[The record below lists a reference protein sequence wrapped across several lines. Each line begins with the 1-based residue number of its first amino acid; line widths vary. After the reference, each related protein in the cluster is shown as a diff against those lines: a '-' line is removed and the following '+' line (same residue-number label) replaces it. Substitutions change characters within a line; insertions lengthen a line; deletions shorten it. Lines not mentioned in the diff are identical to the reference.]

1 MKKLLFMAL
10 AALWLVGCSEQ
21 SEQTEQSNELTK
33 VSLSFSPYEQSTMAR
48 TTRAASSIAGI
59 VTHLDVWITDGTT
72 TQDIHQTSSDAG
84 FGTLSVTLNKTKTY
98 TIYAIGHK
106 ADGATLSDGVISF
119 TNDKVSHSMF
129 YTTTFTP
136 SETTSLS
143 CLMQRIVSQF
153 SFSTTDQVPDNVTKM
168 TLTVNDVYD
177 RWNVSTG
184 ATHSLNRTST
194 FENFSKKADGTV
206 TFNIFSI
213 VTDAQTTHDITVTAY
228 DAQDNIVQQRTFTAV
243 PLRNGYKTS
252 YRGVYFTDTP
262 TAANFIVNDWNEYEE
277 VTF

>member
-1 MKKLLFMAL
+1 MKKLLYFAL
-10 AALWLVGCSEQ
+10 ASMMLMGCSEA
-21 SEQTEQSNELTK
+21 EQTEQSDELTK
-33 VSLSFSPYEQSTMAR
+33 VSLSFSPYEQSAMAR

-72 TQDIHQTSSDAG
+72 TQDIHQTSSDTD
-84 FGTLSVTLNKTKTY
+84 FGSLSVTLNKTKTY

-106 ADGATLSDGVISF
+106 ADGATLSDGIISF
-119 TNDKVSHSMF
+119 TNDKVTHSMF

-168 TLTVNDVYD
+168 TLTVNDVFD

-252 YRGVYFTDTP
+252 YRGIYFTDTP
-262 TAANFIVNDWNEYEE
+262 TTAAFTVNDWNEYDE
-277 VTF
+277 VSF

>member
-1 MKKLLFMAL
+1 MAL

-21 SEQTEQSNELTK
+21 SEQTEQSDELTK
-33 VSLSFSPYEQSTMAR
+33 VSLSFSPYEQSAMAR

-59 VTHLDVWITDGTT
+59 VTHLDVWIYESGSEVTA
-72 TQDIHQTSSDAG
+72 IHQTSSDAD
-84 FGTLSVTLNKTKTY
+84 FGSLSVTLNKTKTY

-119 TNDKVSHSMF
+119 TNDKVTHAMF

-153 SFSTTDQVPDNVTKM
+153 SFSTTDQVPANVTKM
-168 TLTVNDVYD
+168 SLTVNDVYD

-252 YRGVYFTDTP
+252 YRGIYFTDTP
-262 TAANFIVNDWNEYEE
+262 TAATFTVDDWNEYDE

>member
-1 MKKLLFMAL
+1 MAL

-21 SEQTEQSNELTK
+21 SEQTEQSDELTK
-33 VSLSFSPYEQSTMAR
+33 VSLSFSPYEQSAMAR

-59 VTHLDVWITDGTT
+59 VTHLDVWIYESGSEVA
-72 TQDIHQTSSDAG
+72 DIHQTSADAD
-84 FGTLSVTLNKTKTY
+84 FGSLSVTLNKTKTY

-106 ADGATLSDGVISF
+106 ADGATLSDGIISF
-119 TNDKVSHSMF
+119 TNDKVTHAMF

-153 SFSTTDQVPDNVTKM
+153 SFSTTDQVPANVTKM
-168 TLTVNDVYD
+168 SLTVNDVYG

-228 DAQDNIVQQRTFTAV
+228 DAQDNIVQTRTFTAV

-252 YRGVYFTDTP
+252 YRGIYFTDTP
-262 TAANFIVNDWNEYEE
+262 TAATFTVDDWNEYDE

>member
-1 MKKLLFMAL
+1 MKKLLYFAL
-10 AALWLVGCSEQ
+10 AALWLVGCSE
-21 SEQTEQSNELTK
+21 TEQEEKSDELTK
-33 VSLSFSPYEQSTMAR
+33 VSLSFSPYEQSAMAR

-72 TQDIHQTSSDAG
+72 TQDIHQTSSDAD
-84 FGTLSVTLNKTKTY
+84 FGSLSVTLNKTKTY

-106 ADGATLSDGVISF
+106 ADGATLSDGIISF

-228 DAQDNIVQQRTFTAV
+228 DAQDNIIQQRTFTAV

-262 TAANFIVNDWNEYEE
+262 TAANFIVNDWNEYDE
-277 VTF
+277 VEF

>member
-21 SEQTEQSNELTK
+21 SEQTEQSEELTK
-33 VSLSFSPYEQSTMAR
+33 VSLSFSPYEQSAMAR

-72 TQDIHQTSSDAG
+72 TTDLHQTSGDAD
-84 FGTLSVTLNKTKTY
+84 FGSLSVTLNKTKTY

-119 TNDKVSHSMF
+119 TNDKVTHAMF

-136 SETTSLS
+136 SETTILS

-153 SFSTTDQVPDNVTKM
+153 SFSTTDQVPANVTKM
-168 TLTVNDVYD
+168 SLTVNDVYD

-228 DAQDNIVQQRTFTAV
+228 DAQDNIVQTRTFTAV

-252 YRGVYFTDTP
+252 YRGIYFTDTP
-262 TAANFIVNDWNEYEE
+262 TAATFTVDDWNEYDE

>member
-1 MKKLLFMAL
+1 MAL

-21 SEQTEQSNELTK
+21 SEQTEQSDELTK
-33 VSLSFSPYEQSTMAR
+33 VSLSFSPYEQSAMAR

-59 VTHLDVWITDGTT
+59 VTHLDVWIYESGSEVTA
-72 TQDIHQTSSDAG
+72 IHQTSSDAD
-84 FGTLSVTLNKTKTY
+84 FGSLSVTLNKTKTY

-119 TNDKVSHSMF
+119 TNDKVTHAMF

-153 SFSTTDQVPDNVTKM
+153 SFSTTDQVPANVVKM
-168 TLTVNDVYD
+168 SLTVNDVYD
-177 RWNVSTG
+177 RWNISTG

-228 DAQDNIVQQRTFTAV
+228 DAQDNIVQTRTFTAV

-252 YRGVYFTDTP
+252 YRGIYFTDTP
-262 TAANFIVNDWNEYEE
+262 TAATFTVDDWNEYDE

>member
-21 SEQTEQSNELTK
+21 SEQTEQSDELTK
-33 VSLSFSPYEQSTMAR
+33 VSLSFSPYEQSAMAR

-72 TQDIHQTSSDAG
+72 TQDIHQTSSDAD
-84 FGTLSVTLNKTKTY
+84 FGSLSVTLNKTKTY

-119 TNDKVSHSMF
+119 TNDKVTHAMF

-143 CLMQRIVSQF
+143 CLMTRIVSQF
-153 SFSTTDQVPDNVTKM
+153 SFSTTDQVPANVTKM
-168 TLTVNDVYD
+168 SLTVNDVYD

-228 DAQDNIVQQRTFTAV
+228 DAQDNIVQTRTFTAV

-252 YRGVYFTDTP
+252 YRGIYFTDTP
-262 TAANFIVNDWNEYEE
+262 TAATFTVDDWNEYDE